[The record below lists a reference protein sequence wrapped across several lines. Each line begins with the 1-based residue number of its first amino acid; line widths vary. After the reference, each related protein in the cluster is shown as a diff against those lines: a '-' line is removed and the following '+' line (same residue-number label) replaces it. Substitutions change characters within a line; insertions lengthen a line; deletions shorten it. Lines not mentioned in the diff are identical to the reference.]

1 MRKLTKGLLTSTQN
15 PRTDLD
21 HAWSTHM
28 RMKKQKL
35 YEKND
40 NARVVILIE
49 VRISGIRR
57 YARTVYMKTINLK
70 KIYLYK

>member
-1 MRKLTKGLLTSTQN
+1 
-15 PRTDLD
+15 
-21 HAWSTHM
+21 M

>member
-28 RMKKQKL
+28 RMKK
-35 YEKND
+35 EKYD

-49 VRISGIRR
+49 VKISGIRR
-57 YARTVYMKTINLK
+57 YVRTVYMKTINFK
-70 KIYLYK
+70 KFT

>member
-28 RMKKQKL
+28 RMKK
-35 YEKND
+35 EKND

-49 VRISGIRR
+49 VKISGIRR
-57 YARTVYMKTINLK
+57 YVRTVYMKTINFK
-70 KIYLYK
+70 KFT